1 MLPETVSAAADVSAR
16 LVIPEVVRVVAVVS
30 AKVLVP
36 DTVSSSDEVE
46 PKVADPAF
54 NVLALAAASVV
65 VPVTTNDSVRVDAW
79 VEWPETSKLAAL
91 VAASFVVPEVVRVVA
106 VAPAKVVVPDTVSE
120 LAWAVLKLA
129 TLVAPNKIRFP
140 SASVRFPVRR
150 WVEPRV
156 LAPVTVR
163 ADAVVLARAVAPETD
178 SDVARVVLKLA
189 TLVAPGC
196 ILSVT
201 LNNVSTPVALHQ
213 TVRSAHGINLN
224 VKMRH
229 LV

>member
-1 MLPETVSAAADVSAR
+1 
-16 LVIPEVVRVVAVVS
+16 
-30 AKVLVP
+30 
-36 DTVSSSDEVE
+36 
-46 PKVADPAF
+46 VADPAF

-65 VPVTTNDSVRVDAW
+65 VPVTFNDSVRVDAR

-120 LAWAVLKLA
+120 VAWAVLKLA

-140 SASVRFPVRR
+140 PASVRFPVGR
-150 WVEPRV
+150 WVGPKV
-156 LAPVTVR
+156 LAPVTVS
-163 ADAVVLARAVAPETD
+163 ADAVVLARVVAPETD

-201 LNNVSTPVALHQ
+201 LNNVSTPVA
-213 TVRSAHGINLN
+213 
-224 VKMRH
+224 
-229 LV
+229 

>member
-1 MLPETVSAAADVSAR
+1 M
-16 LVIPEVVRVVAVVS
+16 VRVVAVVS

-120 LAWAVLKLA
+120 VAWAVLKLA

-178 SDVARVVLKLA
+178 SDVAWAVLKLA

-201 LNNVSTPVALHQ
+201 LNRVSTPVALHQ
-213 TVRSAHGINLN
+213 PVRSAHVIKIN

-229 LV
+229 LTPMIGRCLPGRD